1 MSPEP
6 PGVGWGSVSMK
17 ASFYW
22 TYGVRS
28 LRRGGQRT
36 VLAVF
41 CIAVGVMAIVALQ
54 LASLMVSNNLVGNV
68 RAANGGDISVHQDV
82 MPFEAADLRYV
93 SELKNQ
99 GIVTDVAA
107 FTRDRGTVTTG
118 RAASAGARAR
128 STTGHA
134 YPSVIGVIDP
144 RSYPLVGQ
152 PDFTAPARG
161 DLHRLLADPGATVL
175 STAVATSLNVGVG
188 DRVAVHASDGRVFTL
203 RVAGLINSG
212 GLSGGV
218 DAYVQQSVYQR
229 GIKGALSYNE
239 LYLTTPDG
247 ARTGQATA
255 AIKAR
260 YPLATVETVAD
271 ALKARQEETTQVH
284 QLLQVI
290 GILALLIG
298 GFGVVN
304 TMNVLLARRRTEIA
318 MLKTA
323 GYQRRDLYAL
333 FGIEAALLGIVG
345 GVLGAVVGVALSYL
359 VKTLIE
365 RAFLL
370 QLPFVVD
377 PPSVAAGVLVGFC
390 TALIFGLLPIVQ
402 AATVRP
408 QAVLRDVPERTR
420 WGTRL
425 GRVALVLALSV
436 LFCVLASVILGDPV
450 WGIGVVY
457 GTFIVLGALSL
468 LFGLVVVLIG
478 RLPVPETLSARRILF
493 STLGL
498 LLALALVP
506 LLPSLGVLLALVAA
520 VLGYGVP
527 LLPRSWK
534 ATVKMSLRDIGRQ
547 RARATMTLL
556 ALFVGVFSVGQIV
569 VLGQDVRAKVAD
581 ALANLSDYNIVSV
594 VPARLSSQVEQ
605 QLPRL
610 PGLQKHEVVNAVQS
624 FPRAVNG
631 RSFIPLMFKL
641 HARRGSVKQGDLGLN
656 GTIAFLSGFGGY
668 DVARHQSTDVTIAK
682 GDGRDLTA
690 RDAGTANVLLNAYL
704 HTYGPLHLKLGD
716 RVTLTPLSAGFA
728 RTSTTVKRPVTVTV
742 VGFYTAG
749 IINTRHFEP
758 ILAPR
763 ALAHRFGGT
772 DEQLIYNLKVDPHRI
787 DSAMAALN
795 NGAPRAITI
804 NLTSLGAI
812 VDEVLGNLIILLVAL
827 ASLALFAGV
836 IIIANS
842 VALAMLERRREQG
855 ILKSVGYT
863 SRRVLAGVLV
873 ENGVIGGLGGILGML
888 LVAVAT
894 GVLAQIL
901 FKTTLA
907 VPGMTILALILL
919 VTVIALVTSA
929 LVSWRA
935 VRVRPIE
942 VLRYE

>member
-1 MSPEP
+1 
-6 PGVGWGSVSMK
+6 MK
-17 ASFYW
+17 ISFYW
-22 TYGVRS
+22 TYAVRS

-36 VLAVF
+36 VLAVS

-54 LASLMVSNNLVGNV
+54 LASLMVSNNLIGNV
-68 RAANGGDISVHQDV
+68 RAANGGDVSIHQDV
-82 MPFEAADLRYV
+82 IPLVASDLRYFDG
-93 SELKNQ
+93 LKRQ
-99 GIVTDVAA
+99 SLVTGLSA
-107 FTRDRGTVTTG
+107 FTRDRGTVTGT
-118 RAASAGARAR
+118 RAAAG
-128 STTGHA
+128 SGHS
-134 YPSVIGVIDP
+134 YPSVIGVVDP

-152 PDFTAPARG
+152 PDFTAPANG
-161 DLHRLLADPGATVL
+161 DLHALLADPGATVL
-175 STAVATSLNVGVG
+175 SSAAATSIGARIG
-188 DRVAVHASDGRVFTL
+188 DRVVLHASDGRAFTL
-203 RVAGLINSG
+203 RVRGIVDSG

-218 DAYVQQSVYQR
+218 DAFVQQSVYQQ
-229 GIKGALSYNE
+229 GITGTLSYNE
-239 LYLTTPDG
+239 LYLTTPND
-247 ARTGQATA
+247 AATSRVSA
-255 AIKAR
+255 LAKAR

-271 ALKARQEETTQVH
+271 ALKQRQQETTQVH

-318 MLKTA
+318 MLKTS

-333 FGIEAALLGIVG
+333 FGVEAALLGVVG
-345 GVLGAVVGVALSYL
+345 GVLGAIVGVALSYV
-359 VKTLIE
+359 VKVLIE

-370 QLPFVVD
+370 HLPFVVD
-377 PPSVAAGVLVGFC
+377 PAAVAAGVLVGFF
-390 TALIFGLLPIVQ
+390 TALIFGVLPIVQ

-408 QAVLRDVPERTR
+408 QAVLRDVPEPVR

-425 GRVALVLALSV
+425 GRVGLFFALSL
-436 LFCVLASVILGDPV
+436 LFCVLTSLIIGDPV
-450 WGIGVVY
+450 WGVGVVY
-457 GTFIVLGALSL
+457 GTFILLGLLSL
-468 LFGLVVVLIG
+468 LFGLVVALIG
-478 RLPVPETLSARRILF
+478 RLPVPEGLGARRVAY
-493 STLGL
+493 STLAL
-498 LLALALVP
+498 LLALAIVPLVP
-506 LLPSLGVLLALVAA
+506 AIGGLLAVVAV

-527 LLPRSWK
+527 LLPRAWK
-534 ATVKMSLRDIGRQ
+534 DTVKLSLRNIGRQ
-547 RARATMTLL
+547 RARTTMTLL
-556 ALFVGVFSVGQIV
+556 ALFVGVFGVGLIV

-581 ALANLSDYNIVSV
+581 ALASLSDYNIVSV
-594 VPARLSSQVEQ
+594 VPARLSYQVNG
-605 QLPRL
+605 QLAHL

-624 FPRAVNG
+624 FPQAIDG
-631 RSFIPLMFKL
+631 KPFLSTMFRL
-641 HARRGSVKQGDLGLN
+641 HARRGSIKKGDLGLN
-656 GTIAFLSGFGGY
+656 GTIAFLSGLGGY
-668 DVARHQSTDVTIAK
+668 DVARHQSTDVTIAR
-682 GDGRDLTA
+682 GDGRDLSA
-690 RDAGTANVLLNAYL
+690 RDAGTSNVLLNAYL
-704 HTYGPLHLKLGD
+704 HTYGPLHIKIGD
-716 RVTLTPLSAGFA
+716 RVTLSPLSAGFA
-728 RTSTTVKRPVTVTV
+728 RSSATPKRPATVTV

-749 IINTRHFEP
+749 LVNTRHFEP

-763 ALAHRFGGT
+763 DLVRRFGGT

-787 DSAMAALN
+787 DRAMAALN

-812 VDEVLGNLIILLVAL
+812 VDQVLGNLIVLLVAL

-842 VALAMLERRREQG
+842 VALSMLERRREQG

-863 SRRVLAGVLV
+863 SRRVLASVLV

-907 VPGMTILALILL
+907 VPGATVLALILL
-919 VTVIALVTSA
+919 VTVIALVTAA
-929 LVSWRA
+929 LVSWQA

>member
-1 MSPEP
+1 
-6 PGVGWGSVSMK
+6 MK

-22 TYGVRS
+22 TYGARS
-28 LRRGGQRT
+28 LRRGGQRN
-36 VLAVF
+36 VLAIF

-54 LASLMVSNNLVGNV
+54 LASLMVTNNLIGNV
-68 RAANGGDISVHQDV
+68 RDANGGDVSVHQDV
-82 MPFEAADLRYV
+82 IPFQASDLRYFDD
-93 SELKNQ
+93 LKRQ
-99 GIVTDVAA
+99 GVVTGVAA
-107 FTRDRGTVTTG
+107 FTRDRGSVTGG
-118 RAASAGARAR
+118 RGASARN
-128 STTGHA
+128 GHA
-134 YPSVIGVIDP
+134 YPSVIGVVDP
-144 RSYPLVGQ
+144 KTYPLVGQ
-152 PDFTAPARG
+152 PDFATPARG
-161 DLHRLLADPGATVL
+161 DLHALLADPGATVL
-175 STAVATSLNVGVG
+175 STAVATSLGVRVG
-188 DRVAVHASDGRVFTL
+188 DRVAVHASDGRAFLL
-203 RVAGLINSG
+203 RVAGLVDSG

-218 DAYVQQSVYQR
+218 DAFMDQAVYQR

-239 LYLTTPDG
+239 LYLTTPDD
-247 ARTGQATA
+247 AATA
-255 AIKAR
+255 RAASGTKAR

-271 ALKARQEETTQVH
+271 ALKARQEQTTQVH

-304 TMNVLLARRRTEIA
+304 TMTVLLARRRTEIA

-323 GYQRRDLYAL
+323 GYRRRDLYAL
-333 FGIEAALLGIVG
+333 FGVEAALLGVVG
-345 GVLGAVVGVALSYL
+345 GVLGAAIGVALSYG

-370 QLPFVVD
+370 RLPYVVD
-377 PPSVAAGVLVGFC
+377 LPSVAAGVLVGFC

-402 AATVRP
+402 AAAVRP
-408 QAVLRDVPERTR
+408 QAVLRDVPEPGS

-425 GRVALVLALSV
+425 GRVGLFLLLSI
-436 LFCVLASVILGDPV
+436 LFCVLATAILGDPV

-457 GTFIVLGALSL
+457 GTFIVLGLLSL
-468 LFGLVVVLIG
+468 LFGLVVVLVG
-478 RLPVPETLSARRILF
+478 RLPVPESLGLRRVVF
-493 STLGL
+493 STLAL
-498 LLALALVP
+498 LLALALAP
-506 LLPSLGVLLALVAA
+506 LLPSIGLLSALVAI

-527 LLPRSWK
+527 LLPRAWK
-534 ATVKMSLRDIGRQ
+534 ATVKMALRNIGRG

-556 ALFVGVFSVGQIV
+556 ALFVGVFGVGQIV

-581 ALANLSDYNIVSV
+581 ALASLSDYNIVSV
-594 VPARLSSQVEQ
+594 VPARLSYQVNG
-605 QLPRL
+605 QLAHL

-624 FPRAVNG
+624 FPQAIDG
-631 RSFIPLMFKL
+631 KPFLSTMFRL
-641 HARRGSVKQGDLGLN
+641 HARRGSIKKGDLGLN
-656 GTIAFLSGFGGY
+656 GTIAFLSGLGGY
-668 DVARHQSTDVTIAK
+668 DVARHQSTDVTIAR
-682 GDGRDLTA
+682 GDGRDLSA
-690 RDAGTANVLLNAYL
+690 RDAGTSNVLLNAYL
-704 HTYGPLHLKLGD
+704 HTYGPLHIKIGD
-716 RVTLTPLSAGFA
+716 RVTLSPLSAGFA
-728 RTSTTVKRPVTVTV
+728 RSSATPKRPATMTV

-749 IINTRHFEP
+749 LVNTRHFEP

-763 ALAHRFGGT
+763 DLVRRFGGT

-787 DSAMAALN
+787 DRAMAALN

-812 VDEVLGNLIILLVAL
+812 VDQVLGNLIVLLVAL

-842 VALAMLERRREQG
+842 VALSMLERRREQG

-863 SRRVLAGVLV
+863 SRRVLASVLV

-907 VPGMTILALILL
+907 VPGATVLALILL
-919 VTVIALVTSA
+919 VTVIALVTAA
-929 LVSWRA
+929 LVSWQA